1 MIDHMPIKKYDK
13 LFLPYPT
20 KGARLSVHRVLSSLN
35 TWEYGSYNTGVL
47 GSHYTQLVFHNKKDD
62 RLYRGCKGFQCN
74 GCYALIM

>member
-35 TWEYGSYNTGVL
+35 TWEYGSYNTGVI
-47 GSHYTQLVFHNKKDD
+47 
-62 RLYRGCKGFQCN
+62 RLS
-74 GCYALIM
+74 